1 MVISLFVLE
10 WGILCRHAFVSWCRQ
25 YLKIC
30 QNLLPAH
37 LGLSESLKGKRL
49 ISYSWTPWSQM
60 LPPWSVWMILILW
73 SHLHVAT
80 ILGEWYFQLSLRGMF
95 TGERLPS
102 SAPPAHQLTFRSCR
116 LWSNFS
122 NRPRQ
127 SLLNTFALINIV
139 PFFCVWPSNKLPSA
153 VSSSFKCNGY
163 KYIFS
168 RQDATASCH
177 WGFRLKRLSM

>member
-1 MVISLFVLE
+1 
-10 WGILCRHAFVSWCRQ
+10 
-25 YLKIC
+25 
-30 QNLLPAH
+30 
-37 LGLSESLKGKRL
+37 
-49 ISYSWTPWSQM
+49 M

-139 PFFCVWPSNKLPSA
+139 PFFCVWPSNNLPSA
-153 VSSSFKCNGY
+153 LSSFKCN
-163 KYIFS
+163 IAM
-168 RQDATASCH
+168 ATNIYFLGKMQQLHVTEVFASKDCQCNFKTRPPQLELG
-177 WGFRLKRLSM
+177 WGEFVWSGLVYD

>member
-1 MVISLFVLE
+1 
-10 WGILCRHAFVSWCRQ
+10 
-25 YLKIC
+25 
-30 QNLLPAH
+30 
-37 LGLSESLKGKRL
+37 
-49 ISYSWTPWSQM
+49 M

-122 NRPRQ
+122 NRPPQ
-127 SLLNTFALINIV
+127 SLLNTFALLDIVFFVFDRQITSRRPSVQALNAMATNIYFLGKMQQLHV
-139 PFFCVWPSNKLPSA
+139 TEVFASKDCQCNFKTRPPQLELGWGEFVWSGL
-153 VSSSFKCNGY
+153 VY
-163 KYIFS
+163 
-168 RQDATASCH
+168 D
-177 WGFRLKRLSM
+177 